1 MINVLIFLAVLS
13 LLILIHEWGH
23 FIVARR
29 SGVRVL
35 RFSMGFGPIV
45 WRHRCGGTEYVLSA
59 IPLGG
64 YVKMAG
70 ETPEDESAGQ
80 PDEFLAQPMGVRAR
94 IIAAGPVLNYVLAL
108 VAFILVFWLGNPTL
122 EPVVGK
128 VLEGTPAQR
137 AGVQS
142 KDRILAI
149 NDRPV
154 ASWEEMTDLVRHKTT
169 GAVTVQVERAGRRLA
184 YVILPEVKARTDVFG
199 RVRQTRLLGIG
210 PAGDVKLVRAGF
222 WAAIGKG
229 ARHTLELTGLTC
241 YSLWALLTGGVSMQE
256 SVTGP
261 IGIFFI
267 TTDAVR
273 LGAVYLIQIIGVLSL
288 SLAIFNFLP
297 IPVLDG
303 GHLFFLVCEKLR
315 GRPVRPVIQERATQ
329 TGMAVLLVFVLFVC
343 YNDIARYGIAGK
355 VMTWFKH

>member
-1 MINVLIFLAVLS
+1 MISLLVFLAVLS

-35 RFSMGFGPIV
+35 RFSMGFGPVV
-45 WRHRCGGTEYVLSA
+45 WRRRRGGTEYALSA

-70 ETPEDESAGQ
+70 EAPEDGGTGG
-80 PDEFLAQPMGVRAR
+80 PDEFLAQSIGVRAR
-94 IIAAGPVLNYVLAL
+94 IIAAGPLLNYLLAL
-108 VAFILVFWLGNPTL
+108 LAFILVFWLGNPTL
-122 EPVVGK
+122 EPVVGR
-128 VLEGTPAQR
+128 VMDRTPAQQ
-137 AGVQS
+137 AGLQS

-149 NDRPV
+149 NGRPV
-154 ASWEEMTDLVRHKTT
+154 TSWDEMTELVRHKTT
-169 GAVTVQVERAGRRLA
+169 GAVTVRVDRFGQPLD
-184 YVILPEVKARTDVFG
+184 YVILPEVKARKDIFG

-210 PAGDVKLVRAGF
+210 PAGDLKLVRVDF
-222 WAAIGKG
+222 WTAIGKG
-229 ARHTLELTGLTC
+229 ARHTLKLTGMTL
-241 YSLWALLTGGVSMQE
+241 YSFWALLTGGVSVQE

-267 TTDAVR
+267 TTDAAR

-288 SLAIFNFLP
+288 SLAIFNVLP

-303 GHLFFLVCEKLR
+303 GHLFFLLCERLR
-315 GRPVRPVIQERATQ
+315 GRPVSLRIQERATQ
-329 TGMAVLLVFVLFVC
+329 TGMAVLMVFVLFVC

-355 VMTWFKH
+355 VMTWLKR